1 MTTRNSTSERVAVLG
16 AGFLGTHLAA
26 ALGTAGVPTTLLS
39 RSGPAPGIPRT
50 GVDVVTGDIERGPDL
65 DRALAGATE
74 VVYAAGGLLPAES
87 QKDPARDVTL
97 TLEPL
102 LAALEALRGRPGIR
116 LTVLSSGGTVYGR
129 PRHLPVDEE
138 HPTEPI
144 SSYGVLKLTGE
155 HYVRMYRELYGIP
168 ARVLRCSN
176 VYGEH
181 QSPARTQG
189 AVGAFLH
196 RVARAEPVVIY
207 GDGATVRD
215 YVYVGDLAEVVLA
228 LLGDAD
234 APLVLN
240 VGSGV
245 GTSLAEL
252 VDLVGAVTGE
262 PVEVEHRPAR
272 SLDVDAI
279 VLDVGRL
286 RRAVRYSPVELA
298 DGVARVWSAMRVET
312 TAPRPG

>member
-1 MTTRNSTSERVAVLG
+1 MITRNSISERVAVLG

-26 ALGTAGVPTTLLS
+26 ALGAAGVPTTLLS
-39 RSGPAPGIPRT
+39 RSGPAVGTPRP
-50 GVDVVTGDIERGPDL
+50 GVDVVTGDIERASDL

-87 QKDPARDVTL
+87 QADPARDVAL
-97 TLEPL
+97 TLGPL
-102 LAALEALRGRPGIR
+102 LAVLEALRGRPGPR

-129 PRHLPVDEE
+129 PQRLPVDEN

-155 HYVRMYRELYGIP
+155 HYVRMYRELHGIP

-196 RVARAEPVVIY
+196 RVARAQPVVIY

-215 YVYVGDLAEVVLA
+215 YVYVGDVAEVVLA

-234 APLVLN
+234 APVVLN

-245 GTSLAEL
+245 GTSLNEL
-252 VDLVGAVTGE
+252 VELIGAVTGE
-262 PVEVEHRPAR
+262 RVAVEHRPAR
-272 SLDVDAI
+272 ALDVDAM
-279 VLDVGRL
+279 VLDVTRL
-286 RRAVRYSPVELA
+286 RAAVRYSPVELA
-298 DGVARVWSAMRVET
+298 DGVARVWSATRVET